1 MSAGARWNFLR
12 AKILRSTSH
21 SLSVFYCPVSYTGVH
36 ALFIRER
43 RKDMPHKTA
52 HWLSKAKEVGIW
64 FGIPMGSV
72 VYYAEDY
79 REKEKLHHRF

>member
-1 MSAGARWNFLR
+1 
-12 AKILRSTSH
+12 
-21 SLSVFYCPVSYTGVH
+21 
-36 ALFIRER
+36 
-43 RKDMPHKTA
+43 MPHKTA

-64 FGIPMGSV
+64 FGIPLGSV